1 VEESLFAVSA
11 LSSDILNQHVSPSNS
26 GPRSVTFTR
35 TYLPRSSDAGHFSAL
50 SQAGIESLV
59 FTLWFL
65 AIDASAFQTESSSGR
80 MSPPFRETI

>member
-1 VEESLFAVSA
+1 MEESLFAVSA
-11 LSSDILNQHVSPSNS
+11 LASDILNQHVFPSTS
-26 GPRSVTFTR
+26 GLRSVTFAR
-35 TYLPRSSDAGHFSAL
+35 TYLPRSRDAGHFSAL
-50 SQAGIESLV
+50 SPAGIQSLV